1 MRHARLHKRPMAS
14 CGGSKTMDSGTKRRL
29 ILGFISNWVSKLASS
44 LIQLIQVPFF
54 LHFWSTA
61 VYGDWL
67 IVNSI
72 PSYLSFS
79 NIGFG
84 NVAGNEMTMA
94 EARGDREAALRSFQ
108 SCWWLILFAMCVAGA
123 LVALALVF
131 LPVATLLAVHNISNA
146 EARWVVAFLGF
157 SVLLGQLEQLL
168 QSAYRA
174 VGRYPYG
181 SFVKS
186 CMSLLAFACM
196 MVPVGLG
203 YGPRTTAMVFAC
215 ANVVGTLALAVMVR
229 RQIPW
234 IRYGWSYARFDE
246 IRTMAPLAFAFMGF
260 PIGNS
265 FNLQGTLMAVS
276 YALGPLAVVSFATAR
291 TISRI
296 ALQMVQMING
306 TFEPEFSRSFAQ
318 NDIPLVRKLHRHAC
332 QMAIIIALVVI
343 ACVMLGGPAFL
354 HRWTDGKVP
363 PSPGLLLIL
372 LSVVLFYALWST
384 SSTVMYATNQHQ
396 RLALVYVLATG
407 VTVVVTYLGARLYG
421 LYGAAAALLLSELIM
436 NVYVLP
442 ASLRIAQDTLRA
454 FLRSMVTV
462 PAPLRPQALLRR
474 LQRSRPVLEES

>member
-1 MRHARLHKRPMAS
+1 
-14 CGGSKTMDSGTKRRL
+14 MDSGTKRRL
-29 ILGFISNWVSKLASS
+29 ILGFVSNWVSKVASS
-44 LIQLIQVPFF
+44 LIQLVQVPFF

-67 IVNSI
+67 IVNSL

-94 EARGDREAALRSFQ
+94 EARGDRETALRAFQ
-108 SCWWLILFAMCVAGA
+108 SCWWLIILAMCVAGA
-123 LVALALVF
+123 LVAVALVF

-146 EARWVVAFLGF
+146 EARWIVAFLGF

-186 CMSLLAFACM
+186 CLSLVAFACM

-215 ANVVGTLALAVMVR
+215 ANIAGTLVLALMVR
-229 RQIPW
+229 RQISW
-234 IRYGWSYARFDE
+234 IRFGWRHARFSE
-246 IRTMAPLAFAFMGF
+246 IRRMAPLAFAFMGF

-265 FNLQGTLMAVS
+265 FSLQGTLMTVS
-276 YALGPLAVVSFATAR
+276 YALGPVAVVIFATAR

-306 TFEPEFSRSFAQ
+306 TFEPEFTRSFAQ
-318 NDIPLVRKLHRHAC
+318 NDIPLIRTLHRHAC
-332 QMAIIIALVVI
+332 QMALIIAFAVV
-343 ACVMLGGPAFL
+343 ACVMAGGPAFL
-354 HRWTDGKVP
+354 HHWTQGKVP

-372 LSVVLFYALWST
+372 LVVVVFYALWST
-384 SSTVMYATNQHQ
+384 TSP
-396 RLALVYVLATG
+396 
-407 VTVVVTYLGARLYG
+407 
-421 LYGAAAALLLSELIM
+421 LI
-436 NVYVLP
+436 
-442 ASLRIAQDTLRA
+442 
-454 FLRSMVTV
+454 
-462 PAPLRPQALLRR
+462 
-474 LQRSRPVLEES
+474 